1 MTRWLPFLLTLAV
14 GCDAATPRY
23 VTVGDNTAVAPTHRT
38 SGFGLLADNDDA
50 LMPMFQGRSLTA
62 KHEGGYELV
71 RLERGG
77 DSFHNLADDDAPMCT
92 CRADACNPGCVDVT
106 AHDDTTVIVQL
117 GGNDL
122 VAAFLTLVDDD
133 ALRADPAP
141 LLERFR
147 ADVRKVLGG
156 VVGAFD
162 SAPKRV
168 LVLNVYDPSDG
179 TGDVAAIAAEI
190 LPPNF
195 GIDASVV
202 TSTLGRDVL
211 GGYNTIIAEETA
223 AVGGELVDVY
233 THFLGHG
240 AHHDEPAHPRYVA
253 SDPTGWLRGAL
264 DPPVRGAHELRRV
277 LWRAL
282 FGEDVAEV
290 PKDLPPTSL
299 LDVPPVPANGWAK
312 RVVAEAI
319 TESIYSPTLDVEWPN
334 FSGDAQLVLGPP
346 EGGTDT
352 AVAVG
357 VRGAFLVVDLGADTA
372 ATDGEGED
380 LVVLEYGALSGGVPE
395 PYRVSVS
402 NTEAGPF
409 TIVADG
415 RGERAFDL
423 AEAGVRSARFI
434 KVESLAAEVDVL
446 EGLGSPT
453 APGPELDAIGAVYPG
468 SP

>member
-62 KHEGGYELV
+62 IHEGGYELV

-133 ALRADPAP
+133 ALRAD
-141 LLERFR
+141 
-147 ADVRKVLGG
+147 
-156 VVGAFD
+156 
-162 SAPKRV
+162 
-168 LVLNVYDPSDG
+168 DP
-179 TGDVAAIAAEI
+179 TEHLAHVAAIAAEI

-264 DPPVRGAHELRRV
+264 DPTVRGAHELRRV

-299 LDVPPVPANGWAK
+299 LDVPPEPANGWAK